1 MELTE
6 DQKDLLLEVFNMGM
20 GQSLNALSQLAGKE
34 FEITFKQPSLS
45 IKTKREIL
53 DYIISQKTSVIINQ
67 NYQGKINGSAVIIF
81 PENSGMEL
89 VKLILGTDL
98 PADEMVKLE
107 HDAILEIANIFIN
120 TALSSL
126 ANFVGDLIRTQL
138 PKLSFLGTKS
148 LLEQNPES
156 LVIFIDTIF
165 EIKQNNLNAKIVLI
179 LDSESMETLV
189 KLLDQFNVQ
198 LG

>member
-34 FEITFKQPSLS
+34 FEITFKQPHLV
-45 IKTKREIL
+45 IQTKREIL
-53 DYIISQKTSVIINQ
+53 DFIMKQKSSVIINQ

-98 PADEMVKLE
+98 PAEEMIKLE

-138 PKLSFLGTKS
+138 PKLSFISTKN
-148 LLEQNPES
+148 LLEQNPTAPA
-156 LVIFIDTIF
+156 IFIDTVF
-165 EIKQNNLNAKIVLI
+165 EIKQKNLSAKIILI
-179 LDSESMETLV
+179 LDSESMETLIT
-189 KLLDQFNVQ
+189 LLDQFN
-198 LG
+198 LKMG